1 MVEKSTRAGIAYY
14 WRPPGR
20 DVAKECP
27 VHAEALGSDYGG
39 AVARA
44 QFLNEHLDAWR
55 NGLGEPK
62 SLDLGGTFGTIDW
75 WIETYLRTDAYTN
88 LSVRSRA
95 DYRDALERLAD
106 LQTNLTDARTG
117 GRSRVGALPVASLS
131 PAAVDKLY
139 SMLRAG
145 GAVRQ
150 ANYPIDVARRAW
162 KVVARK
168 YPAQFL
174 IPNPTNPR
182 ERMALNPFVGVE
194 RVRGEGTTEPA
205 SRIEAYALAE
215 TLAGIGHPTLG
226 AAALICYE
234 WLQRPENVLAGKISW
249 TDYRPAHHPLAV
261 RINHHK
267 TKKKIWQ
274 PLEDDGGQLYPEIEA
289 FLASVPRLGVPIV
302 LFEPERGPKN
312 ASTGKRTPRLYSLEH
327 ARHVVQRARAK
338 AGLPKHV
345 TLAACRHG
353 GMTELGDAGL
363 TEPQI
368 MSLSAHETP
377 AAARVYVKRTE
388 LQRMSAARKRRQ
400 FVERS

>member
-1 MVEKSTRAGIAYY
+1 LRPGH

-20 DVAKECP
+20 DVAKGCP
-27 VHAEALGSDYGG
+27 VHAEALGVDFGG
-39 AVARA
+39 AIARA
-44 QFLNEHLDAWR
+44 QLLNEHLDSWR

-62 SLDLGGTFGTIDW
+62 GIDLGARFGTVDW
-75 WIETYLRTDAYTN
+75 WIESYLRSQAFAS
-88 LSVRSRA
+88 LSPRSRE
-95 DYRDALERLAD
+95 DYREALGRLAD
-106 LQTNLTDARTG
+106 IETNLTDARTG
-117 GRSRVGALPVASLS
+117 ERGRVGALPAASLT

-139 SMLRAG
+139 ALLRSR

-174 IPNPTNPR
+174 IPNPLNVK
-182 ERMALNPFVGVE
+182 ERIALNPFVGVE
-194 RVRGEGTTEPA
+194 RIRSEGTTEPA
-205 SRIEAYALAE
+205 SRADAYGLAEALA
-215 TLAGIGHPTLG
+215 GMGHPALG

-249 TDYRPAHHPLAV
+249 TDYRPAHHPAAV
-261 RINHHK
+261 RIDHHK
-267 TKKKIWQ
+267 TRKKIWQ
-274 PLEDDGGQLYPEIEA
+274 PLDDEEGQLYPELEA
-289 FLASVPRLGVPIV
+289 SLTRVPRLGIPIV
-302 LFEPERGPKN
+302 LFEPARGAKN
-312 ASTGKRTPRLYSLEH
+312 AATGKRTPRLYSLEH
-327 ARHVVQRARAK
+327 ARHLVQEARAK

-368 MSLSAHETP
+368 MSLSAHKTP

-388 LQRMSAARKRRQ
+388 VQRMTAARKRRQ
-400 FVERS
+400 FVERGT